1 MKISIMR
8 HGETQWNKERKL
20 QGQSDICLNDYGKEL
35 AYATKEGMKDEVI
48 DCIFTSPLTRTRETA
63 AIMAE
68 DRTISITPDQRLIEI
83 AFGVGE
89 GANIDE
95 VNQDETCNLY
105 YFLHRP
111 EEYTPLEGGESFD
124 QVKERCISF
133 INEVLLPLEGKKDH
147 VLLVAHGAF
156 IRVMISY
163 VQGYSY
169 KEFWERNKHKNCAV
183 TSFSLEDG
191 KLTLLEEGKLYYE
204 DRKNVDW

>member
-20 QGQSDICLNDYGKEL
+20 QGQSDICLNEYGREL
-35 AYATKEGMKDEVI
+35 AYATKEGMKGEVI
-48 DCIFTSPLTRTRETA
+48 DGIFTSPLIRTRETA

-68 DRTISITPDQRLIEI
+68 DRNLPVIPDKRLIEI

-95 VNQDETCNLY
+95 IRKDETCNLY
-105 YFLHRP
+105 HFLHKP
-111 EEYTPLEGGESFD
+111 QIYVPLEGGESFD

-133 INEVLLPLEGKKDH
+133 INEVLLPLEGTKEH

-156 IRVMISY
+156 IRVMIAY
-163 VQGYSY
+163 VQGYPY
-169 KEFWERNKHKNCAV
+169 EEFWDRNKHKNCAV

-204 DRKNVDW
+204 DYKNVDW